1 MGEASLPSCHCVV
14 LAVDCDAHG
23 AEPGGPAGLTKP
35 QQPAAGSRRA
45 GVPQE
50 RRKAK
55 FWRGVTNQVRLRLTQ
70 RGGLSSE
77 LPPKSRTGVRRAW
90 SVSGYEVHRMFRNT
104 ELLKIA
110 ALFNVRVA
118 FSHVIAC
125 RTPTAYMKDR
135 ALRVALFA

>member
-55 FWRGVTNQVRLRLTQ
+55 FWRGVTNRNTKTQPRAYSPKIRLKSC
-70 RGGLSSE
+70 RGGTAAKRCQVCQRQ
-77 LPPKSRTGVRRAW
+77 LPQP
-90 SVSGYEVHRMFRNT
+90 
-104 ELLKIA
+104 LL
-110 ALFNVRVA
+110 R
-118 FSHVIAC
+118 
-125 RTPTAYMKDR
+125 P
-135 ALRVALFA
+135 